1 MKILFVRPQPSPDT
15 IGLQHIM
22 VVEPLELEVLASV
35 TSKDDEC
42 MIADMILEE
51 QPLDKIIIN
60 FRPDVFCV
68 TGYITHMQVMKEYC
82 RTAKSILANV
92 ATVAGGVHVEKFPE
106 DVDDASIDFRV
117 VRNATKI
124 FSVLLN
130 HLKYKTP
137 LPAGVLKF
145 GEQLNEAKLPD
156 YDFYFPIPNRE
167 LTAKYRHKYFYVFHQ
182 KVALMKTS
190 FGCPYT
196 CKFCFCRKITG
207 DHYYARPMDDVIK
220 ELKGIR
226 EKEIYIVDDDFLLSA
241 SRLREFIKR
250 VRQEKIRKN
259 YLVFGRA
266 NFIAANKDI
275 IAELHDIGL
284 RTVIVGIES
293 FDNDELESFE
303 KRSSSYINQK
313 ALEVLKACDV
323 DCYAA
328 VITSPGWSKHDF
340 KKVGD
345 KLLRLGI
352 KFLNLQP
359 LTPLKGTGI
368 EVPDED
374 LVIRRNDFA
383 RWDLAHVVINPAKM
397 SVKDYYA
404 NIKYL
409 YERILF
415 HPRNLFSHF
424 IHHPISVQWKLAKGL
439 VRVSRQYRKCIQ
451 TTPSH
456 YAKNIVHTADAVQ

>member
-22 VVEPLELEVLASV
+22 VVEPLELEVLAAV

-51 QPLDKIIIN
+51 QSLDKIIIN
-60 FRPDVFCV
+60 FEPDVFCV
-68 TGYITHMQVMKEYC
+68 TGYITHMQVMKECC
-82 RTAKSILANV
+82 RTAKSILPNV
-92 ATVAGGVHVEKFPE
+92 ATVVGGVHVEKFPE

-117 VRNATKI
+117 VRNATKTFADLI
-124 FSVLLN
+124 N
-130 HLKYKTP
+130 HLKYKTA
-137 LPAGVLKF
+137 LPASVLKF
-145 GEQLNEAKLPD
+145 GEQMNEAKLPD
-156 YDFYFPIPNRE
+156 YDFYFPIPNRQ

-207 DHYYARPMDDVIK
+207 DHYYARPMDDVIA
-220 ELKGIR
+220 ELKMIKER
-226 EKEIYIVDDDFLLSA
+226 EVYIVDDDFLLSA
-241 SRLREFIKR
+241 SRLKEFIKR
-250 VRQEKIRKN
+250 LRQEKIKKN

-275 IAELHDIGL
+275 IGELYDVGL

-293 FDNDELESFE
+293 FDNNELDSFE

-313 ALEVLKACDV
+313 ALEVLKTCNV

-328 VITSPGWSKHDF
+328 VITSPGWSKNDF
-340 KKVGD
+340 KKVGN
-345 KLLRLGI
+345 KLLQLGI
-352 KFLNLQP
+352 KFINLQP
-359 LTPLKGTGI
+359 LTPLKGTAI
-368 EVPDED
+368 EVSEED
-374 LVIRRNDFA
+374 LVIKRNDFA
-383 RWDLAHVVINPAKM
+383 RWDLAHVVIRPEKM

-404 NIKYL
+404 NIKHL

-415 HPRNLFSHF
+415 NPRNLFSHF

-439 VRVSRQYRKCIQ
+439 IRVSRQYRNCIQ
-451 TTPSH
+451 TTPNH
-456 YAKNIVHTADAVQ
+456 YAKNIVHTADTIQ